1 MMKSKLAKSLD
12 LQKSMDENQQTPKH
26 GVYVNFVHQSK
37 LNQKHMVL
45 DTENPPI
52 STIRDVE
59 TKMTHINLMSRSVS
73 S

>member
-45 DTENPPI
+45 DTENPP
-52 STIRDVE
+52 
-59 TKMTHINLMSRSVS
+59 L
-73 S
+73 